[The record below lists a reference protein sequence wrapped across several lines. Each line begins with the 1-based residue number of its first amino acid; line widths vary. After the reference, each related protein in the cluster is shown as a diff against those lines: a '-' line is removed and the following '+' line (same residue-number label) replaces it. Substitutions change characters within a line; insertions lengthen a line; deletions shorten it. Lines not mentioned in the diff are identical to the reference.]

1 LRATTGKISQKQLVK
16 VSKFLSF
23 VLRHKPHTIGLTL
36 DVQGWALVSELI
48 ERSPSEMSLTTDLI
62 KQVVITNDKQRFLL
76 SEDEQ

>member
-1 LRATTGKISQKQLVK
+1 
-16 VSKFLSF
+16 
-23 VLRHKPHTIGLTL
+23 L